1 MPEKDFIIWLDGQTY
16 IKVDFVTGRDMKN
29 TLQNSAAIRSREIPR
44 TPWILKSMKEGEVVR
59 WLKSQGAIPTP
70 PEMRGRLQKAGH
82 HGLPDEED
90 RHSEKLTN

>member
-16 IKVDFVTGRDMKN
+16 IKVDFVTGGDMKN
-29 TLQNSAAIRSREIPR
+29 TLQNSAATRSRQLPC
-44 TPWILKSMKEGEVVR
+44 TPGILKSMKEGEVVR

-82 HGLPDEED
+82 HSLPNEED
-90 RHSEKLTN
+90 SPFRA